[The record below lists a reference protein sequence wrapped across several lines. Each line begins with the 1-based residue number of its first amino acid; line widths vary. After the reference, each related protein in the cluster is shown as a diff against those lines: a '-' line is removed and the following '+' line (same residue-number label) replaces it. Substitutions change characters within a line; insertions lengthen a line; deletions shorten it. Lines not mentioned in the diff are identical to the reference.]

1 MGFYGSGITF
11 KRACELD
18 REQIVHALH
27 QEIISGED
35 ENGFYY
41 EACSKEEADQR
52 VLAIFDNLVFQ
63 ARDSQAFHRAVEK
76 YLHKKLGKKW
86 MRRFVMKLFR
96 SGLIEEEKRKEFADD
111 FNETEEDDGEDYEK
125 DY

>member
-1 MGFYGSGITF
+1 MGFYGNGITF

-18 REQIVHALH
+18 REQIVHALN
-27 QEIISGED
+27 QEIFCGED

-41 EACSKEEADQR
+41 EDCSKEEADQR
-52 VLAIFDNLVFQ
+52 VLEIFDNLVFQ
-63 ARDSQAFHRAVEK
+63 ARDSQAFYRAVEK

-86 MRRFVMKLFR
+86 MNKFVMKLFR

-111 FNETEEDDGEDYEK
+111 KMEADEEDIT
-125 DY
+125 